1 MNGTP
6 WTEEEEALVG
16 TDTDGAIA
24 EQLGRTPMAV
34 RNKRRAMGIAPFREY
49 RHEWTDDELALLGA
63 MSDAVV
69 AEMLGLTRLTVLK
82 KRQDLGIPAGF
93 PDRAPKI
100 CRD

>member
-34 RNKRRAMGIAPFREY
+34 RNKRRALGIAPFRE
-49 RHEWTDDELALLGA
+49 HAHDWTDRELAILA
-63 MSDAVV
+63 TMSDEDA
-69 AEMLGLTRLTVLK
+69 AEQIGVSRQTLQK
-82 KRQDLGIPAGF
+82 KRRSLGIPA
-93 PDRAPKI
+93 
-100 CRD
+100 

>member
-34 RNKRRAMGIAPFREY
+34 RNKRRALGIAPP
-49 RHEWTDDELALLGA
+49 
-63 MSDAVV
+63 
-69 AEMLGLTRLTVLK
+69 RLTGVDFS
-82 KRQDLGIPAGF
+82 RETVDAQHF
-93 PDRAPKI
+93 RR
-100 CRD
+100 RDADESAE